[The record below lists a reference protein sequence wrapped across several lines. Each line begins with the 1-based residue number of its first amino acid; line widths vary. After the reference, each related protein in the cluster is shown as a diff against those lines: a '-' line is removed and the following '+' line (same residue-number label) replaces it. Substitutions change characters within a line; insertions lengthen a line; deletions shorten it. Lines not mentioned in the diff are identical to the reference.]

1 MLFHCDYCVTS
12 RRETRIEELDYS
24 SGVYGGLGRER
35 ERERE
40 RESERERERGGEK
53 ERERGREREKQLEEQ

>member
-1 MLFHCDYCVTS
+1 MLFDCDYCITS

-35 ERERE
+35 ERENE
-40 RESERERERGGEK
+40 RARERERGGEK
-53 ERERGREREKQLEEQ
+53 EREREAEREKQLEEQ